1 MLTQELDLTKI
12 CEDEQEEVLFDLQS
26 VVIHAG
32 EYGSGHYYAYVR
44 PDIMS
49 NRWYRYDDT
58 RVTEVPYKQVKEDA
72 FGGAFENHTNRRR
85 VLKKRF
91 WATLFTRSPKENYGW
106 GGKKSC
112 AYMLQYIKRKEIK
125 SLY

>member
-1 MLTQELDLTKI
+1 MVTQELDLTKV
-12 CEDEQEEVLFDLQS
+12 CFDDKHEKVLFDLQS
-26 VVIHAG
+26 VVIHSG

-49 NRWYRYDDT
+49 NRWYRYDDN
-58 RVTEVPYKQVKEDA
+58 RVTEVPYKQVKADA
-72 FGGAFENHTNRRR
+72 FGGACENRAKQR
-85 VLKKRF
+85 LSKKRF
-91 WATLFTRSPKENYGW
+91 WASLFTRFPKENYGW

-112 AYMLQYIKRKEIK
+112 AYMLQYVNTNERT